1 MSSGEFLDFAKKN
14 RAEWENHG
22 EEVVAE
28 MYEQCKKKY
37 GIKGVEQAIHATDVE
52 DIVWK
57 LSMGSVITW
66 AIHA

>member
-37 GIKGVEQAIHATDVE
+37 GIKDVEQAIHATVVE
-52 DIVWK
+52 DLV
-57 LSMGSVITW
+57 
-66 AIHA
+66 